1 MFLLICLGVGLVV
14 ALASP
19 ALLIRKLNKDLNEK
33 IGYVTRTRYEVCGH
47 YFETYEEADAWFRK
61 HKEQA
66 NEKT

>member
-1 MFLLICLGVGLVV
+1 MLVLIFLGVGLVV
-14 ALASP
+14 ALAAP

-47 YFETYEEADAWFRK
+47 YFETYDEADAWFRK

-66 NEKT
+66 NENT